1 MSRDIAPK
9 TSVTITEQEAKER
22 TTEQGKLIFTT
33 YKGHDCALLLRGNR
47 ILAASL
53 SREGFL
59 AASGSGG
66 KIGAVYIGKIKN
78 IVKNIDAC
86 FVEIA
91 DDEICFLSMKNAG
104 APYLLNR
111 TYDGRLLEGDELL
124 VQVEREAQ
132 KTKQASVTAHI
143 TLANDY
149 FALSIGTTKVSYSAK
164 LSEEAKKRIEF
175 LFTEHAIFIGGC
187 LIQDVGALLSGPEYD
202 RINKETV
209 RPESLTMPPVGCIV
223 RTKAGDS
230 CDEGV
235 LFEHFFD
242 LTAKLIR
249 LLHIALHRSCFSCV
263 MEAPTAIENVLGQL
277 AAREEYQEIVTDR
290 EDIFREIQ
298 KIIQK
303 MIPQCPGLRL
313 YQDNLLPL
321 SKLYSVESKLEM
333 ALERRV
339 WLKSGGYLI
348 IEHTEAL
355 TVIDVNSGK
364 YEARKGSDE
373 TYLKINLEAAEEI
386 ALQLRLRNMSGIIVV
401 DFINMKT
408 DAERRSLLN
417 RMRELVKHDR
427 VKTAVVD
434 ITSLGL
440 MEITRKKI
448 NKPLAEQ
455 WRDCQRQYVTIRK
468 RTV

>member
-91 DDEICFLSMKNAG
+91 DDEICFLSMKNAV

-149 FALSIGTTKVSYSAK
+149 FALSFGSTKVGYSAK
-164 LSEEAKKRIEF
+164 LSEEAKNRIGF
-175 LFTEHAIFIGGC
+175 LFTEHAIFSGGC
-187 LIQDVGALLSGPEYD
+187 LIQDVVALLSGPEYD
-202 RINKETV
+202 RIKKETV
-209 RPESLTMPPVGCIV
+209 RPESLTLPSVGCIV
-223 RTKAGDS
+223 RTKAGDT
-230 CDEGV
+230 CDADV
-235 LFEHFFD
+235 LFGHFFD

-263 MEAPTAIENVLGQL
+263 MEAPAAIENVLGQL
-277 AAREEYQEIVTDR
+277 AAGEEYQEIVTDR

-298 KIIQK
+298 K
-303 MIPQCPGLRL
+303 MIPQCHGLRL
-313 YQDNLLPL
+313 YQDKLLPL
-321 SKLYSVESKLEM
+321 SKLYSVESKLET

-355 TVIDVNSGK
+355 TAIDVNSGK
-364 YEARKGSDE
+364 YEARKGSGE

-386 ALQLRLRNMSGIIVV
+386 ALQLRLRNLSGIIVV
-401 DFINMKT
+401 DFINMRVEE
-408 DAERRSLLN
+408 ERRSLLN
-417 RMRELVKHDR
+417 RMRELVKSDR

-434 ITSLGL
+434 ITALGL

-455 WRDCQRQYVTIRK
+455 WRDCQR
-468 RTV
+468 